1 MKSLLSLVFPS
12 VCSTLYFFF
21 YFFSLS
27 AQGAEKVKADTVS
40 SEDIPPHHA
49 IDLPGL
55 HAYAQKS
62 IEAGEEIEFRVSSS
76 VPYDLSVVKLGADP
90 ENRDKDPVL
99 QSFRVQQP
107 QTQPIHP
114 GSYLHVDKA
123 LPSERSLSALTLE
136 CWIRPFQ
143 LSGWQGLLTQ
153 HDYPEHCGTG
163 LFLSEGKIVFGT
175 GSGGSYDT
183 ASFHQ
188 TKSGLVKLIDGIT

>member
-1 MKSLLSLVFPS
+1 MPEVFDHLLKPDEIADLVAYLKEAKGP
-12 VCSTLYFFF
+12 V
-21 YFFSLS
+21 
-27 AQGAEKVKADTVS
+27 ETVS

-62 IEAGEEIEFRVSSS
+62 IAADEEIEFRVSSS

-99 QSFRVQQP
+99 QSFQVEQP

-123 LPSERSLSALTLE
+123 LPAERSLSALTLE

-153 HDYPEHCGTG
+153 HDYPERCGVG

-175 GSGGSYDT
+175 GSGGLTMRPPFSKPSPAWSRLT
-183 ASFHQ
+183 
-188 TKSGLVKLIDGIT
+188 DGIT

>member
-1 MKSLLSLVFPS
+1 MWINRLLLFTCLGIPKDE
-12 VCSTLYFFF
+12 
-21 YFFSLS
+21 
-27 AQGAEKVKADTVS
+27 AAE
-40 SEDIPPHHA
+40 IPPHHA

-62 IEAGEEIEFRVSSS
+62 VAAGEEIEFRVSSS
-76 VPYDLSVVKLGADP
+76 LPYDLSVVKLGADP

-99 QSFRVQQP
+99 QSFRVEQP

-153 HDYPEHCGTG
+153 HEYPEHCGVG

-175 GSGGSYDT
+175 GSGGSYD
-183 ASFHQ
+183 AAA
-188 TKSGLVKLIDGIT
+188 